1 MSVQEAGLDPLEDVL
16 ALLGATSH
24 LSAGLTAGGRWA
36 VAFDAPAGAKF
47 NAVRRGRCSLRVEG
61 AAESISL
68 GEGDC
73 FLLTRPV
80 AYTLFSDP
88 DVPVEPAYPY
98 FAAADGGVA
107 HVGDGDDVF
116 LIGGAFSLG
125 ERARSLLLD
134 SLPPVIH
141 VPADTPEAGTVQ
153 WALREIDA
161 ELRQTRLG
169 SRVVAEHLA
178 LVLLIRV
185 LRLHLARDPQPSGWL
200 AGLADP
206 VVAPALRALHARPA
220 QPWTVGAIAQAAA
233 VSRSTLAA
241 RFKKVVG
248 VGPLE
253 YLTGW
258 RIELAADRIRRG
270 SDTVAGIAKDV
281 GYGSESA
288 FSVAFKRATGLSPR
302 AYRSAVG
309 REAPRGGHDPSVAGR
324 GGGAGNGLPSPA
336 AVDPVRI
343 G

>member
-1 MSVQEAGLDPLEDVL
+1 MDPLEDVL

-24 LSAGLTAGGRWA
+24 VSAGLVGGGRWA
-36 VAFDAPAGAKF
+36 VGFDPPAGAKF

-61 AAESISL
+61 HAEPINL

-73 FLLTRPV
+73 FLLTRPA

-88 DVPVEPAYPY
+88 DVPVEPAYPI
-98 FAAADGGVA
+98 FAAADGVA

-125 ERARSLLLD
+125 ERARGLLLD

-141 VPADTPEAGTVQ
+141 VPADTPEADTIQ
-153 WALREIDA
+153 WALGEIDA

-169 SRVVAEHLA
+169 SNLVAEHLA

-185 LRLHLARDPQPSGWL
+185 LRLHLSRDTRLTSGWL

-206 VVAPALRALHARPA
+206 VVAPALRAMHARPA
-220 QPWTVGAIAQAAA
+220 HPWTVDEVARAAA

-270 SDTVAGIAKDV
+270 SDTVATIAQAV

-288 FSVAFKRATGLSPR
+288 LSVAFKRATGLSPR
-302 AYRSAVG
+302 AYRTQLARSTQSDA
-309 REAPRGGHDPSVAGR
+309 REPTATAGR
-324 GGGAGNGLPSPA
+324 VPPG
-336 AVDPVRI
+336 R
-343 G
+343 

>member
-1 MSVQEAGLDPLEDVL
+1 MDPLEDVL

-24 LSAGLTAGGRWA
+24 LSAGLVAGGRWA

-47 NAVRRGRCSLRVEG
+47 NAVRRGRCSLRVAG
-61 AAESISL
+61 DHESISL

-88 DVPVEPAYPY
+88 DVPVEPAYPL

-141 VPADTPEAGTVQ
+141 VPADTPEATTVQ
-153 WALREIDA
+153 WALSEIDA

-169 SRVVAEHLA
+169 STLVAEHLA

-185 LRLHLARDPQPSGWL
+185 LRLHLARDPELTSGWL

-206 VVAPALRALHARPA
+206 VIAPALRALHARPA
-220 QPWTVGAIAQAAA
+220 QPWTVDAIARTAA

-241 RFKKVVG
+241 RFKRVVG

-270 SDTVAGIAKDV
+270 SDTVASIAQAV

-288 FSVAFKRATGLSPR
+288 LSVAFKRATGFSPR
-302 AYRSAVG
+302 AYRTELARTAQTG
-309 REAPRGGHDPSVAGR
+309 GR
-324 GGGAGNGLPSPA
+324 GPA
-336 AVDPVRI
+336 ATGRGVE
-343 G
+343 